1 MKEEW
6 CRLCMEEITN
16 QQSLFEFLRQD
27 SLLCGAC
34 RHELAVLNKTVK
46 LNGIKLHIA
55 YVYNDFLE
63 NMIFQYK
70 EGLDTASSEEK
81 TIERGF
87 HPVKDMLHACRL
99 KTIEPFYKTCNHKQS
114 LQSFENRSN
123 ISQVIKMKPNI
134 VLPKTRLL
142 LVDDVVTSGNTLLCA
157 YDLLQKHRYKIE
169 ALALC
174 ANPRFVESCEKKDL
188 KRKGMFSIL

>member
-1 MKEEW
+1 M
-6 CRLCMEEITN
+6 RLCMEEIIN

-70 EGLDTASSEEK
+70 EGLDTALRDVFFHDIMKKINAKFRHYTIVLLPSSEEK

-99 KTIEPFYKTCNHKQS
+99 IRPAITSSPCKALKTA
-114 LQSFENRSN
+114 
-123 ISQVIKMKPNI
+123 VIF
-134 VLPKTRLL
+134 
-142 LVDDVVTSGNTLLCA
+142 
-157 YDLLQKHRYKIE
+157 
-169 ALALC
+169 
-174 ANPRFVESCEKKDL
+174 PR
-188 KRKGMFSIL
+188 